1 MMADSNKKA
10 REHEREIT
18 LAEEDFRHDEEEFDS
33 VAGEEDPGAALEELV
48 EYDKSRPEKKK

>member
-1 MMADSNKKA
+1 MADSNKKA

-18 LAEEDFRHDEEEFDS
+18 LAEEDFRHDEEEFAS

-48 EYDKSRPEKKK
+48 EYDKSTPEKKK

>member
-33 VAGEEDPGAALEELV
+33 VAGEEDPGAEAGTAGPDENGEDQV
-48 EYDKSRPEKKK
+48 R